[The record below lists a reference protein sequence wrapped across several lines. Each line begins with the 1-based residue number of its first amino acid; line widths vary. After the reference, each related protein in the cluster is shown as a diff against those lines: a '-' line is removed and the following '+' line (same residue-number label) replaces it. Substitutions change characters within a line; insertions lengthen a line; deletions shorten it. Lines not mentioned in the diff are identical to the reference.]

1 MQRVVGKARAV
12 RIAGVIALGYAALW
26 PGAVA
31 GAASGDELTLWRVYD
46 SAFAKA
52 KYIDLTHAFAP
63 RQPMGVGFDAIRV
76 GAAQSAVS
84 IPGIIT
90 KGEPFSYEKQGVG
103 ITAYTLPTDQ
113 IGTQLD
119 PPAHWTA
126 TGATISELPA
136 TFAVRPLVVI
146 NIAPKVAKDAGYEAT
161 PGDVADWERLH
172 GRVPKGAV
180 VMFRSDWSKHWNEP
194 QRFTQKPFPGVGLAA
209 LQFLHLERGI
219 LFHGHEPLDTDMSE
233 DFRAESW
240 LLRHHFTQAEGVM
253 NLDQVPEAGALILI
267 GYAKPEGGTG
277 GLARYI
283 AVAPASWPHG
293 VTIEQSPG
301 APLPQYSVPLRRDAD
316 GVLRRLR

>member
-1 MQRVVGKARAV
+1 MGFTARKLILA
-12 RIAGVIALGYAALW
+12 AMALGVA
-26 PGAVA
+26 A
-31 GAASGDELTLWRVYD
+31 GATAGDDLALWRVYD
-46 SAFAKA
+46 STFASA

-63 RQPMGVGFDAIRV
+63 RQPMGIGFDRIEV
-76 GAAQSAVS
+76 GAARSTVS
-84 IPGIIT
+84 IPGIIA
-90 KGEPFSYEKQGVG
+90 KGDPFSYEKQGVG

-119 PPAHWTA
+119 PPAYWTA

-161 PGDVADWERLH
+161 RADIDAWEREH
-172 GRVPKGAV
+172 GRIAKGSV

-194 QRFTQKPFPGVGLAA
+194 QRFTQKPFPGVSLPV
-209 LQFLHLERGI
+209 LQFLHLERAI
-219 LFHGHEPLDTDMSE
+219 LFHGHEPLDTDMSD
-233 DFRAESW
+233 DFKGESW
-240 LLRHHFTQAEGVM
+240 LLRHHYTQAEGVM

-293 VTIEQSPG
+293 VTIEQAPG
-301 APLPQYSVPLRRDAD
+301 APLPEYSVPLRRDSD
-316 GVLRRLR
+316 GVLRRLSR